1 MMWNNLFLVH
11 FRSLKPFQTSLLS
24 LFLSVLSC
32 IGLFLG
38 SNSSSICYTV
48 KKNPSG
54 HVGAW
59 PHSFGTKMSSKF
71 SFGTLIV
78 YPKAFH
84 LHLKWLKYSTKSRRY
99 SHLRVSGS
107 IFINAWLTLTGVKVL
122 PQKHRSIEQI
132 SMYWAQITFV
142 RWVSCWEMR
151 TDSKNSTN

>member
-1 MMWNNLFLVH
+1 MMWNNLFWCILGPLNHSKLHCCHCFCQFCHVLVY
-11 FRSLKPFQTSLLS
+11 SWAPTAPLYVIQYKT
-24 LFLSVLSC
+24 
-32 IGLFLG
+32 
-38 SNSSSICYTV
+38 T
-48 KKNPSG
+48 PSG

-122 PQKHRSIEQI
+122 PQKHRFIEQI
-132 SMYWAQITFV
+132 GMYWAQITFV
-142 RWVSCWEMR
+142 RCVSCW
-151 TDSKNSTN
+151 